1 MIRAGLVRPV
11 ALAAQRTHMHVMR
24 QPILRMLQTASSV
37 DPNDIAHFSRLA
49 DQWWD
54 ESGEF
59 APLHRMNRVRI
70 EFMQQKL
77 EEVRGWDAAVAEAM
91 GYAVSYTHL

>member
-1 MIRAGLVRPV
+1 
-11 ALAAQRTHMHVMR
+11 MHVMR

-91 GYAVSYTHL
+91 GYDLSLIHISEPTRPY